1 MTINNENL
9 LESILAS
16 LDRIQYIEPEDIP
29 GIDLYMDQVTGF
41 MDRRLKSSARYP
53 EQDRILTK
61 TMINN
66 YAKNDLIPPP
76 IRKKYSK
83 EHIMLLIFIYYYKGV
98 LSIGDIQTLLSP
110 ITEKY
115 FQNDGEFRMEDVY
128 REVVSLEQA
137 QVDGLKEDVIRKFKE
152 SEQTFENAPE
162 EGRDFLQ
169 KFAFICMLSYDVYLK
184 KMMIEKMIDELSKTA
199 EKRPRRRAGDRK
211 NEKE

>member
-137 QVDGLKEDVIRKFKE
+137 QVDGLKEDVIRKFRE

>member
-1 MTINNENL
+1 
-9 LESILAS
+9 
-16 LDRIQYIEPEDIP
+16 
-29 GIDLYMDQVTGF
+29 
-41 MDRRLKSSARYP
+41 
-53 EQDRILTK
+53 
-61 TMINN
+61 MINN

>member
-199 EKRPRRRAGDRK
+199 EKRSRRRAGDRK